1 MTIHNENTTAQPNL
15 APDMLHAKSG
25 VLTAGFWVLF
35 VIALLLA
42 ISAYFAVPAFEDLF
56 QGFGATMPALTQWVI
71 KLAKWLLILP
81 AMFAIPAIMYTEA
94 AHLTPTSQRQ
104 YLALFWV
111 GLAVLLGVIGLVVY
125 AMYLPLLAMG
135 AEVVG

>member
-1 MTIHNENTTAQPNL
+1 MLHNESTTAQPKH
-15 APDMLHAKSG
+15 APDQFHAKSG

-35 VIALLLA
+35 VFALLLA
-42 ISAYFAVPAFEDLF
+42 ISAYFAVPAFDDLY
-56 QGFGATMPALTQWVI
+56 QGFGATIPALTQWVI
-71 KLAKWLLILP
+71 KLAKWLVILP

-94 AHLTPTSQRQ
+94 AQLTAASQRQ
-104 YLALFWV
+104 YLVLFWL

-125 AMYLPLLAMG
+125 AMYLPLVEMG

>member
-1 MTIHNENTTAQPNL
+1 MIHNENTTAPLN
-15 APDMLHAKSG
+15 APDKLHAKSG

-56 QGFGATMPALTQWVI
+56 QGFGTNIPALTQLVMKMA
-71 KLAKWLLILP
+71 KLLLILP
-81 AMFAIPAIMYTEA
+81 AMFAIPAIMYTEVA
-94 AHLTPTSQRQ
+94 QLTPASQRQ
-104 YLALFWV
+104 YLTLFWF
-111 GLAVLLGVIGLVVY
+111 GFLLLLGVIGLVVY
-125 AMYLPLLAMG
+125 AMYLPLLEMG